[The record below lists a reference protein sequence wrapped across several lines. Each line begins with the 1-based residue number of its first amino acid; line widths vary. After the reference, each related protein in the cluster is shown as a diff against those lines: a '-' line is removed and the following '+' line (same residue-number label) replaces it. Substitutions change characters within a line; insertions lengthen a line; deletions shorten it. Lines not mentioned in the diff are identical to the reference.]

1 MPTWFRRKRPAPTE
15 AVRDFV
21 DTIEFI
27 NVLLAREQ
35 AEQERSI
42 GSYRVGGYAQSTG
55 THTTTIG

>member
-1 MPTWFRRKRPAPTE
+1 MRTWFRRQRPAPTE

-35 AEQERSI
+35 AEQERTI
-42 GSYRVGGYAQSTG
+42 GSYRVGGHAHSTG
-55 THTTTIG
+55 AQTTTVG